1 MTRKAA
7 RMSNFAK
14 KVKAWYDA
22 GLWTLRM
29 VGDALTKGRITQ
41 EEYDE
46 IVGVQHEPEAGE

>member
-1 MTRKAA
+1 
-7 RMSNFAK
+7 MSNFAK